1 MSLRWAS
8 AYLLPPRPALGD
20 WPVAGACAGLLLGMA
35 ELALAAPTGSP
46 PPRLAALTIAG
57 LALALAC
64 ASFGVGCV
72 LEILR
77 VRPSHSALVA
87 WVTGLIALAT
97 AAPLALPRPGASP
110 LAGLLAFGLVAAL
123 VLSVSFAAAGIAD
136 RSERAGIPAR
146 GILWWGATALL
157 VAAGERI
164 WLGPEATGARWGAL
178 LAGLWLAGALAVC
191 SIYLIARRQ
200 GASQPL
206 APFGRILVM
215 LVSAAAAAAAA
226 PWALP
231 WLLAERDLPAP
242 GSAPANILIVA
253 LGAASRTAATQS
265 HAEDSF
271 GGWTGIRYEPLVP
284 EPADALEALLTLPDG
299 AALVPALAAD
309 GYRTAMILTDPG
321 VAHDFGVR
329 QVDGRTGDR
338 AQLEGELRWLA
349 VAPWLVGPGR
359 GALQRLGLGGDV
371 RTPDQLS
378 SDARGWLLR
387 QGASAGPFFLL
398 VDFRRRESAS
408 AAAPEQED
416 AALAALLDHLD
427 QVGLGQRTLVALV
440 RTGGLREP
448 PLTILVR
455 PPLAWPG
462 SSGTQVALRPVQA
475 SELGATLRKLARGDG
490 KTPVEFPGIV
500 RVRPVGAPRVARA

>member
-1 MSLRWAS
+1 
-8 AYLLPPRPALGD
+8 
-20 WPVAGACAGLLLGMA
+20 MA

-46 PPRLAALTIAG
+46 PPWLAALTIAG
-57 LALALAC
+57 VALALAC
-64 ASFGVGCV
+64 ASFAVGCA

-87 WVTGLIALAT
+87 WVTGLIALVT
-97 AAPLALPRPGASP
+97 AAPLAVPRPGASWLP
-110 LAGLLAFGLVAAL
+110 GLAALGLVTAL

-164 WLGPEATGARWGAL
+164 WLGPDATGVRRAAL
-178 LAGLWLAGALAVC
+178 VAGLWLAAAAAAC
-191 SIYLIARRQ
+191 SIYLIARRR
-200 GASQPL
+200 GASRPL
-206 APFGRILVM
+206 APFGRILIL
-215 LVSAAAAAAAA
+215 LVSAAAVAAAA

-242 GSAPANILIVA
+242 GTAPANILIVA
-253 LGAASRTAATQS
+253 LGAASRTAATES
-265 HAEDSF
+265 HAEVAF

-284 EPADALEALLTLPDG
+284 EPADALAALLTLPDG

-309 GYRTAMILTDPG
+309 GYRTAMVLTDPG

-329 QVDGRTGDR
+329 QVDGRPGAR
-338 AQLEGELRWLA
+338 AQLESELRWLA
-349 VAPWLVGPGR
+349 AAPWLVGPGR
-359 GALQRLGLGGDV
+359 GALRRLGLGGDV

-387 QGASAGPFFLL
+387 HGASAGPFFLL
-398 VDFRRRESAS
+398 VDFRRLESAL
-408 AAAPEQED
+408 APAPEDED

-427 QVGLGQRTLVALV
+427 QVGLGQRTLVVLV
-440 RTGGLREP
+440 RTGGLGEP
-448 PLTILVR
+448 PLSILVR

-462 SSGTQVALRPVQA
+462 SSGTRVSMRPVQA
-475 SELGATLRKLARGDG
+475 SELGATLRKIARSDG
-490 KTPVEFPGIV
+490 KTPVVFPGVV
-500 RVRPVGAPRVARA
+500 RVRPAGAVRVARV